1 MRKKK
6 KPAGPFFKYAIV
18 VTALF
23 VLFLFLKKD
32 GLVSWVKAG
41 FIVRS
46 QEKTIEDYRK
56 KIKLLDEEASRR
68 SSDLDSLEKFAREN
82 YGFSESG
89 DDVYI
94 IR

>member
-6 KPAGPFFKYAIV
+6 KPTGPFLKYALV
-18 VTALF
+18 VTAIF

-41 FIVRS
+41 IIVRN
-46 QEKTIEDYRK
+46 QEKTIEDYRE
-56 KIKLLDEEASRR
+56 KIKVLDEEASRR

-94 IR
+94 IK

>member
-6 KPAGPFFKYAIV
+6 KPAGPFFKYAIA